1 MWFATGASSFNE
13 LSLHQ
18 KGLYVQYLQMES
30 YIDSLSLQDNL
41 HQGLNSIEVYIN
53 YDGGEVYFEYPST
66 PHEKFKD
73 VNTPLYNYYF
83 NSTISHYLLT
93 SQLQSI
99 FVYGNEIKS
108 CSPTLDRDDPFGV
121 ICLNLDIYMLTST
134 ITSALNVPDFELSTS
149 EYYLVKPVD
158 TESGQ
163 KFPQIIATFN
173 SKNLESIK
181 MPKSQYFTDVTQ
193 DVDELFGKN
202 RNYSL
207 NVQQLNFTKNYYIM
221 PVTTYNVNDKN

>member
-1 MWFATGASSFNE
+1 M
-13 LSLHQ
+13 
-18 KGLYVQYLQMES
+18 
-30 YIDSLSLQDNL
+30 
-41 HQGLNSIEVYIN
+41 
-53 YDGGEVYFEYPST
+53 
-66 PHEKFKD
+66 
-73 VNTPLYNYYF
+73 
-83 NSTISHYLLT
+83 
-93 SQLQSI
+93 
-99 FVYGNEIKS
+99 
-108 CSPTLDRDDPFGV
+108 DRDDPFGV

-221 PVTTYNVNDKN
+221 PVTTYNVNDKNEVTIYLIVINNFEKAELNTQSRNNSFFIAILIPSAILFVISALVMGLIMRPIFSKLKESSTLMSEYCHYIKKNDLNL